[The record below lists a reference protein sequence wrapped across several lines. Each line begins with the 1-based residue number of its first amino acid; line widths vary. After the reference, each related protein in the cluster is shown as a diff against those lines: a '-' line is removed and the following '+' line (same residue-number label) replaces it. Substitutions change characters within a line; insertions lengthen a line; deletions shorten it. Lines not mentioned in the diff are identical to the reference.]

1 MSDRLTQANAIED
14 VGIERSNAER
24 VASVV
29 VDLVKGTAATKDDLA
44 AVKGE
49 LKADIAAV
57 RANADLIEHRLLTRL
72 GGLMIVVGG
81 ALFAALH
88 CWPPH

>member
-14 VGIERSNAER
+14 VGIERSKAER

-49 LKADIAAV
+49 LKPTLRPFV
-57 RANADLIEHRLLTRL
+57 PMLT
-72 GGLMIVVGG
+72 
-81 ALFAALH
+81 
-88 CWPPH
+88 